1 MESSKD
7 SPPAHS
13 WIGFDSLRLQLAG
26 ALFVLFA
33 VLIAGVTALTT
44 QYFETR
50 FIEQIRHEQESNVHG
65 VATWITQEVAERTR
79 VLAFL
84 AKGLPVGA
92 WRDPA
97 RVQAYLDDKLVATSV
112 FSRDIYVISPKGLR
126 IAELPRRQGIGKD
139 YSESRYVQ
147 QVLETRRPAVV
158 PLIGRFSGQ
167 PNLIFAI
174 PILDE
179 DGSVQ
184 AILCGSEG
192 LSPGSPFY
200 ISDSLKN
207 GKTGGY
213 HVYSLHQGVYVAS
226 TDPARVLQPLPKP
239 GVNPLLDRRRNE
251 NYTAF
256 DLTVDSTG
264 LEIYS
269 VAENLPELGWN
280 IAAYIPANEVRAP
293 FVSLSHTLWTTAAAG
308 MLLVVTLVWW
318 LMKHKLKPLEDAT
331 RQIALYRVGESIP
344 TLPEKGG
351 REVRELME
359 VFNRLHQ
366 QVQTQYQTLKSERD
380 ELDLKVAERTRE
392 LVQREQFI
400 RTITDALPGMV
411 AYWDADLRNRFANI
425 AYLKW
430 FSRKPEQVLGMHIRE
445 LLGYRLFALN
455 EPFIN
460 AALRGEYQQFERELI
475 TPEGQAT
482 LTWAQYIPHT
492 VDGQVLGFFVLVT
505 DVTAVKRAESQ
516 LRAQARELEDLYQQA
531 PCGYHSLDT
540 HGIVR
545 RINETELRWL
555 GYERNEMLGRPI
567 TDFMTPASV
576 ELFRSRYPLLVAEGH
591 IGDLEIEFV
600 RKDGALLPGLVA
612 ATAEYDERGDFL
624 LTRSVVQD
632 YSGLRNQ
639 QQNLRNILSR
649 APIGARILS
658 LHGDVVLFMNQRFR
672 DMLGCD
678 ADHPAERLDAG
689 EFYVDKDAY
698 ESINRSLRAD
708 GVVSNHLLELRNPR
722 QPGLPTRWALCT
734 FMRIS
739 YEGQDAK
746 LAWFYD
752 ITDLRT
758 TQSNLAEAQR
768 IAGMGS
774 WRLDLATNEV
784 VWSEELYRMFGAD
797 PAKPPPAYTEQEH
810 WFEPESWRLLSSVL
824 ANTVET
830 GEPYEVELQ
839 TRRANRTQGW
849 ILARGER
856 ICDASGHPV
865 AVQGVSVD
873 VSLRKQHDILLAR
886 AKEAAEAAT
895 QAKTAFLANMSH
907 EIRTPMNAI
916 VGLTHLLRAGETT
929 PLQADRLAKIESAS
943 QHLLSI
949 INDIL
954 DLSKIE
960 AGKMTL
966 DAHDFALDQVLDHV
980 ASLMA
985 EPAKAKGLTLEVDG
999 DHVPL
1004 WLRGDRT
1011 RVRQSLLNFAG
1022 NAVKFT
1028 EQGKV
1033 MLRAQLLDET
1043 EAGLHVRFEVEDT
1056 GIGMSP
1062 EELARLFQDFEQA
1075 DSSTTRQYG
1084 GTGLGL
1090 AITKR
1095 LAGLMGG
1102 EVGAESTPGQGSRF
1116 WFTCIL
1122 QRGHGVMPNEQRPPA
1137 RSEIELLR
1145 KRGGA
1150 RLLLVEDNPVNIEV
1164 ALELLHGAA
1173 MRVDVAENGQ
1183 IAVDKVKTGDY
1194 DLILMDMQMP
1204 VMDGLQA
1211 TRAIRALPGWQSKP
1225 ILAMTA
1231 NAFGEDRDACKA
1243 AGMDDFMVKPVE
1255 PQNLYAKLHQWLPAL
1270 PESWAEIPRD

>member
-26 ALFVLFA
+26 ALVALFA
-33 VLIAGVTALTT
+33 ALIAGVTALTA
-44 QYFETR
+44 QYFETQ
-50 FIEQIRHEQESNVHG
+50 FIEQIRHEQESNVRG
-65 VATWITQEVAERTR
+65 VATSIRQELAERTR
-79 VLAFL
+79 VLKSL
-84 AKGLPVGA
+84 AQGLPADG
-92 WRDPA
+92 WRDQA
-97 RVQAYLDDKLVATSV
+97 RVQAYLNDKFVVSAL
-112 FSRDIYVISPKGLR
+112 FSRDIYVISPEGRR
-126 IAELPRRQGIGKD
+126 IAELPLRQGIGKD
-139 YSESRYVQ
+139 YSNSPYVR
-147 QVLETRRPAVV
+147 QVLKTKDLAVV

-174 PILDE
+174 PILNE
-179 DGSVQ
+179 KGAVQ

-192 LSPGSPFY
+192 LTPGSHFY
-200 ISDSLKN
+200 ISDILKN
-207 GKTGGY
+207 GRTGGY
-213 HVYSLHQGVYVAS
+213 HIYSIPHDVYVAS

-239 GVNPLLDRRRNE
+239 GINPLLDRRRSE

-256 DLTVDSTG
+256 DLTVDSRG

-269 VAENLPELGWN
+269 VAERLPELGWF
-280 IAAYIPANEVRAP
+280 ITAYVPAEEVRAP
-293 FVSLSHTLWTTAAAG
+293 FVSLSRTLWLTAAAG
-308 MLLVVTLVWW
+308 MLFVVVMVWW
-318 LMKHKLKPLEDAT
+318 LTKYKLKPLEDAA
-331 RQIALYRVGESIP
+331 RQVALYRVGESIP

-359 VFNRLHQ
+359 VFNRLHL
-366 QVQTQYQTLKSERD
+366 QVQTQYETLKSERD
-380 ELDLKVAERTRE
+380 ELDRKVAERTRE

-430 FSRKPEQVLGMHIRE
+430 FGRKPEQVLGMHMRE

-460 AALRGEYQQFERELI
+460 AALHGEYQQFERELI
-475 TPEGQAT
+475 TPAGQAT
-482 LTWAQYIPHT
+482 LTWAQYIPHK

-531 PCGYHSLDT
+531 PCGYHSLDK

-555 GYERNEMLGRPI
+555 GYERDEMLGRPI
-567 TDFMTPASV
+567 TDFMVPASV
-576 ELFRSRYPLLVAEGH
+576 ELFRNRYPLLVAEGH

-632 YSGLRNQ
+632 YSGLRSQ

-658 LHGDVVLFMNQRFR
+658 FNSDAVLFMNQSFR
-672 DMLGCD
+672 DMLGAD
-678 ADHPAERLDAG
+678 ADHPAELLDAS
-689 EFYVDKDAY
+689 EFHVDRDAY
-698 ESINRSLRAD
+698 ESINGTLRAG
-708 GVVSNHLLELRNPR
+708 GVVSNRLLELRNPH
-722 QPGLPTRWALCT
+722 QPGIPPRWALCT
-734 FMRIS
+734 FMRIN

-752 ITDLRT
+752 ITDLRM

-784 VWSEELYRMFGAD
+784 VWSQELYRMFGAD
-797 PAKPPPAYTEQEH
+797 PTKPPPAYTEQES
-810 WFEPESWRLLSSVL
+810 WFEPHSWQLLSSVL
-824 ANTVET
+824 ANTVDT
-830 GEPYEVELQ
+830 GAPYEVELQ
-839 TRRANRTQGW
+839 TRRADGSTGW
-849 ILARGER
+849 IMARGER
-856 ICDASGHPV
+856 ICDAGGRPV
-865 AVQGVSVD
+865 ALQGVSVD
-873 VSLRKQHDILLAR
+873 ISLRKHHDLLLAR
-886 AKEAAEAAT
+886 AKEVAEAAT
-895 QAKTAFLANMSH
+895 LAKTAFLANMSH

-916 VGLTHLLRAGETT
+916 VGLTHLLRVGETT
-929 PLQADRLAKIESAS
+929 PLQAERLAKIDSAG

-966 DAHDFALDQVLDHV
+966 EAHDFALDQVLDHV
-980 ASLMA
+980 ASLLA

-1102 EVGAESTPGQGSRF
+1102 EVGAESTLGMGSRF

-1122 QRGHGVMPNEQRPPA
+1122 QRGHGVMPTEQRPPA
-1137 RSEIELLR
+1137 RSEIEQLR

-1183 IAVDKVKTGDY
+1183 IAVDKVSTGDY

-1243 AGMDDFMVKPVE
+1243 AGMDDFLVKPVE
-1255 PQNLYAKLHQWLPAL
+1255 PQDLYAKLHQWLPAL
-1270 PESWAEIPRD
+1270 PEAWAEVPRD

>member
-26 ALFVLFA
+26 TLVVLFGA
-33 VLIAGVTALTT
+33 LIFGVTALTAH
-44 QYFETR
+44 YFETR

-65 VATWITQEVAERTR
+65 VATWIRQEVAERTR
-79 VLAFL
+79 VLEDL
-84 AKGLPVGA
+84 AKGLPVSA
-92 WRDPA
+92 WGDGA
-97 RVQAYLDDKLVATSV
+97 RVQAYLDDKFVVSSL
-112 FSRDIYVISPKGLR
+112 FSRDIYVISPEGRR
-126 IAELPRRQGIGKD
+126 IAELPRRQGVGKD
-139 YSESRYVQ
+139 YRDSRYVR
-147 QVLETRRPAVV
+147 QVLETKRLAVV
-158 PLIGRFSGQ
+158 PLVGRFSGQ
-167 PNLIFAI
+167 PNLVFAI
-174 PILDE
+174 PVLDE
-179 DGSVQ
+179 AGSVR
-184 AILCGSEG
+184 AILCGSES
-192 LSPGSPFY
+192 LSPGSHFY
-200 ISDSLKN
+200 ISDILKN
-207 GKTGGY
+207 GRAGGY
-213 HVYSLHQGVYVAS
+213 HVYSLLQDVYVAS
-226 TDPARVLQPLPKP
+226 TDPSRVLQALPKP
-239 GVNPLLDRRRNE
+239 GVNPLLDRRRSE

-256 DLTVDSTG
+256 DLTVDSKG

-280 IAAYIPANEVRAP
+280 IAAYIPVEEVRAP
-293 FVSLSHTLWTTAAAG
+293 FVSLSRTLWLTAVSG
-308 MLLVVTLVWW
+308 MLLVVGLVWW
-318 LMKHKLKPLEDAT
+318 LMKHKLKPLEDAA
-331 RQIALYRVGESIP
+331 RQIATYRIGDSIP
-344 TLPEKGG
+344 TLPERGG

-359 VFNRLHQ
+359 VFNRLHL
-366 QVQTQYQTLKSERD
+366 QVQTQYESLKSERD
-380 ELDLKVAERTRE
+380 ELDRKVAERTRE

-425 AYLKW
+425 AYLRW
-430 FSRKPEQVLGMHIRE
+430 FGRKPEQVLGMHIRE

-455 EPFIN
+455 EPFI
-460 AALRGEYQQFERELI
+460 AAAMRGEYQQFERELI
-475 TPEGQAT
+475 TPDGQAT
-482 LTWAQYIPHT
+482 LTWAQYIPHK

-505 DVTAVKRAESQ
+505 DVTALKRAESQ

-531 PCGYHSLDT
+531 PCGYHSLDK

-555 GYERNEMLGRPI
+555 GYERSEVLGKPI
-567 TDFMTPASV
+567 TDFMAPASV
-576 ELFRSRYPLLVAEGH
+576 ELFRSRYPAFLADGY

-632 YSGLRNQ
+632 YSGLRIQ
-639 QQNLRNILSR
+639 QLNLRNILSR
-649 APIGARILS
+649 APIGARIVS
-658 LHGDVVLFMNQRFR
+658 LESDAVLFMNRSFR
-672 DMLGCD
+672 DMLGGD
-678 ADHPAERLDAG
+678 VDHPAEALDAG
-689 EFYVDKDAY
+689 EFYVDMQAY
-698 ESINRSLRAD
+698 ENINRTVRA
-708 GVVSNHLLELRNPR
+708 GGLVSNRLLELRNPH
-722 QPGLPTRWALCT
+722 QPGTPHRWALGT

-752 ITDLRT
+752 ITDLRM
-758 TQSNLAEAQR
+758 TQNNLAEAQR

-797 PAKPPPAYTEQEH
+797 PAKPPPAYTEQAS
-810 WFEPESWRLLSSVL
+810 WFEPESWSLLSSVL
-824 ANTVET
+824 ANTVDT

-839 TRRANRTQGW
+839 TRRTDGSYGW
-849 ILARGER
+849 IMARGER
-856 ICDASGHPV
+856 ICDAGGHPV
-865 AVQGVSVD
+865 ALQGVSVD
-873 VSLRKQHDILLAR
+873 ISLRKQNDLLLAR

-895 QAKTAFLANMSH
+895 LAKTAFLANMSH

-916 VGLTHLLRAGETT
+916 VGLTHLLRTGETT
-929 PLQADRLAKIESAS
+929 PQQAERLAKIDAAG

-966 DAHDFALDQVLDHV
+966 EARDFALEQVLDHV
-980 ASLMA
+980 SSLLA
-985 EPAKAKGLTLEVDG
+985 EPARAKGLTLEVDG

-1033 MLRAQLLDET
+1033 ALRARLLGESD
-1043 EAGLHVRFEVEDT
+1043 AGLHVRFEVEDT
-1056 GIGMSP
+1056 GIGMEP
-1062 EELARLFQDFEQA
+1062 EELGRLFQDFEQA

-1102 EVGAESTPGQGSRF
+1102 EVGAESTPGKGSCF

-1122 QRGHGVMPNEQRPPA
+1122 QRGHGAMPTEQRLPA
-1137 RSEIELLR
+1137 RSGIELLR
-1145 KRGGA
+1145 QRGGA

-1183 IAVDKVKTGDY
+1183 IAIDKVKAGDY

-1243 AGMDDFMVKPVE
+1243 AGMDDFLVKPVE
-1255 PQNLYAKLHQWLPAL
+1255 PQDLYAKLQQWLPAL
-1270 PESWAEIPRD
+1270 PEAWAESP